1 MRLTVQWQDR
11 SREPHAGQFYML
23 RAWAAD
29 ATPILSRPISVDDFD
44 NQTGALTFLYQVKG
58 EGTHKLAALKKDD
71 TLTVT
76 GPCGNGFDTAALA
89 GQYKRIAVVGGGI
102 GTAPLLLLCKELAAA
117 GCKNGMELPVSEL
130 SVINGVLKSMS
141 SEERVRVFRMRP
153 DRADVIIPAAEIFL
167 NIAERVHADSIC
179 VPTIGIT
186 DGIAHALYIR
196 YLNDRE
202 D

>member
-117 GCKNGMELPVSEL
+117 GQAGNIEPAKLSGASFTVSNL
-130 SVINGVLKSMS
+130 FS
-141 SEERVRVFRMRP
+141 S
-153 DRADVIIPAAEIFL
+153 AEISFSFR
-167 NIAERVHADSIC
+167 ISPKV
-179 VPTIGIT
+179 
-186 DGIAHALYIR
+186 
-196 YLNDRE
+196 
-202 D
+202 

>member
-102 GTAPLLLLCKELAAA
+102 GTAPLLLLCKELCRAGVRPTCSWASATRPTAWTALCPGAATST
-117 GCKNGMELPVSEL
+117 PQ
-130 SVINGVLKSMS
+130 
-141 SEERVRVFRMRP
+141 P
-153 DRADVIIPAAEIFL
+153 TPARRDTTAW
-167 NIAERVHADSIC
+167 S
-179 VPTIGIT
+179 PTCWT
-186 DGIAHALYIR
+186 
-196 YLNDRE
+196 
-202 D
+202 